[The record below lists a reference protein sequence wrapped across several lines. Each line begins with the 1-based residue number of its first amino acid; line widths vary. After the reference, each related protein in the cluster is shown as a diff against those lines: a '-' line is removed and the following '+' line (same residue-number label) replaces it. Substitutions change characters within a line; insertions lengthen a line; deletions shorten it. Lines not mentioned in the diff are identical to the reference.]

1 MSKHDIY
8 HSKEFK
14 YFQGARNDV
23 VALLPSGPNK
33 VLELGCGA
41 GRTLLNA
48 REQGK
53 ASEIVGIDIIPAC
66 DEQEKL
72 DNYIQADID
81 SLELPYPQGY
91 FDVIICADVL
101 EHLVDP
107 WKAVSHLVPFL
118 KLGGTLVASLPNA
131 RDYLLF
137 IAIFIK
143 GDFRYTSEGLFDRG
157 HLRFFCKKNMLNLF
171 EQNGMTA
178 VRFSYNLAKLRKVIN
193 IITFGLLEELLVK
206 QYLITATKPSN

>member
-1 MSKHDIY
+1 MPKNDIY
-8 HSKEFK
+8 QSKESQ
-14 YFQGARNDV
+14 YFQGTRNDI
-23 VALLPSGPNK
+23 VALLPQGSNK
-33 VLELGCGA
+33 VLELGCGV

-53 ASEIVGIDIIPAC
+53 ASEIVGIDIIAPCA
-66 DEQEKL
+66 DQKML

-107 WKAVSHLVPFL
+107 WQAVTRLVPFL
-118 KLGGTLVASLPNA
+118 RTGGIVVVSLPNA

-137 IAIFIK
+137 VAIFIK
-143 GDFRYTSEGLFDRG
+143 GDFRYNSEGLFDQG
-157 HLRFFCKKNMLNLF
+157 HLRFFCKKNMLHLL
-171 EQNGMTA
+171 EQSGLKD
-178 VRFSYNLAKLRKVIN
+178 VCFFFKLAKLRKLIN
-193 IITFGLLEELLVK
+193 IVTLGLLEEILVK
-206 QYLITATKPSN
+206 QYLITARKP